1 MTKSPSLQAQEDCD
15 QDYSKLVLLALHV
28 FTHAGKVISELR
40 KLCRAV
46 HTVFIV
52 FRNAFARA
60 HTKLRG
66 NSSSSERRVTDKNCA
81 SVFEFQ
87 KKLSSLGPAFALPL
101 IVLTAPAFS
110 RQSEVGSEVHQP
122 NIKPSGHNG
131 ARFITPLLGAAAA
144 MAWG

>member
-15 QDYSKLVLLALHV
+15 QDYSKLVLLALDV

-46 HTVFIV
+46 HTVFLV
-52 FRNAFARA
+52 SRNAFARA
-60 HTKLRG
+60 RTKLRG

-87 KKLSSLGPAFALPL
+87 KKSSLGSAFALPL

-110 RQSEVGSEVHQP
+110 NSRRWALKSISPISSTAAIMAPASLRRCWERRRG
-122 NIKPSGHNG
+122 G
-131 ARFITPLLGAAAA
+131 LG
-144 MAWG
+144 MR